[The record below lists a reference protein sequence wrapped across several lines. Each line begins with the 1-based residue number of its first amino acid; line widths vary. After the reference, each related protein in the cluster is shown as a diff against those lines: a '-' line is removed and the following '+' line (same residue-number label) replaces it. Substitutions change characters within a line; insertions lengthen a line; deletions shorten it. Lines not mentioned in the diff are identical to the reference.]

1 MNASRAELATRFSPD
16 SLIAPRRLIRHV
28 QGRQHGPV
36 FGSAVK
42 HPHDLV
48 SAIAG

>member
-16 SLIAPRRLIRHV
+16 SSSPPRPVIRHV
-28 QGRQHGPV
+28 QGRQHCAV

-42 HPHDLV
+42 HPHDLL